1 MVIYLT
7 HFRIWRLFD
16 RNLPGRGW
24 AYVATVAFGVA
35 IWIVG
40 ERVVRLMRLRQRVPS
55 SCRPHR

>member
-40 ERVVRLMRLRQRVPS
+40 ERAIRLCGSDSDGPS